1 MRGLLH
7 TLFIAAIGLMAYLPA
22 QAQWKMPREY
32 SGVNTAV
39 GASALVYLGDLTPNQ
54 FGDFAQANF
63 GVQVSSMAPINNN
76 LGIRGTFNTGTL
88 DGADDRYD
96 GWRPKRSFSFKSTV
110 TEVSVSL
117 QWEFMGQQWE
127 RAEDDIYTNS
137 YKIKRYKVFSPYIFA
152 GLGYLSNRVEREMD
166 GIDTTYFYGDVAWTK
181 FHDEQSK
188 VYKSGMLVMPLGVG
202 THVLI
207 SPSIRMFA
215 EYTYHALFNDHLDGF
230 GTAVYS
236 KKPDAYQSFT
246 IGLDFRFLKYNALRK
261 KQVCFWGI

>member
-7 TLFIAAIGLMAYLPA
+7 TFSIAVIGLMACLPA
-22 QAQWKMPREY
+22 TAQWKMPREY
-32 SGVNTAV
+32 SGVNTAI

-54 FGDFAQANF
+54 FGDFAQANA
-63 GVQVSSMAPINNN
+63 GIQVSTMAPINNN

-96 GWRPKRSFSFKSTV
+96 GWRPKRSFSFKSTI

-127 RAEDDIYTNS
+127 RAEDDIYTSS
-137 YKIKRYKVFSPYIFA
+137 YKIKRYKVFSPYVFA
-152 GLGYLSNRVEREMD
+152 GIGYLSNRVEREMD
-166 GIDTTYFYGDVAWTK
+166 GIDTTYFYGDIAWTK
-181 FHDEQSK
+181 FHDEQRK
-188 VYKSGMLVMPLGVG
+188 VYNSGMVVMPFGIG
-202 THVLI
+202 THILI

-215 EYTYHALFNDHLDGF
+215 EYTYHATFNDHLDGF

-246 IGLDFRFLKYNALRK
+246 LGLDFRFLKYNAVRR
-261 KQVCFWGI
+261 KQVCFLGI